1 MSVLFMPSLHS
12 NSMHVTPDFPKELI
26 GNVQEFY
33 VNNPQLSVRTIAE
46 MSEKVFGR
54 HISPDTLKDFVQRG
68 GWQAL
73 RNSSAVSSEEIS
85 REVNDIRKIVYH
97 QIVNNSS
104 GGILIRGD
112 VSYDE
117 ILERL
122 DGLEVTLVYIE
133 NTDPGLVNAYMNLL
147 AKSKLDLNLS
157 SGSAKTPRQQVIE
170 EARQVISEYAR

>member
-1 MSVLFMPSLHS
+1 MPSFHS
-12 NSMHVTPDFPKELI
+12 DAMHSTPDFPKELV

-33 VNNPQLSVRTIAE
+33 VNNPGLSSRAIAD

-54 HISPDTLKDFVQRG
+54 HISPDTIKDWIQRG

-73 RNSSAVSSEEIS
+73 RNGASSASSEEIS

-97 QIVNNSS
+97 QIVNNAS

-112 VSYDE
+112 VSYE
-117 ILERL
+117 EVLERL
-122 DGLEVTLVYIE
+122 EGFEVTLVYVE
-133 NTDPGLVNAYMNLL
+133 STDPGLVNAYMNLL

-157 SGSAKTPRQQVIE
+157 TGSAKTPRQQVIE
-170 EARQVISEYAR
+170 EARQVIAEFGR